1 MKREALTLQFA
12 RFSIY
17 CISTFEIEILLSGG
31 PSILSNFEFG
41 QLAHELSSASSDTE
55 TFLATDHELTISWLL
70 WREIDTSWP
79 KVSDCLIN
87 NSSCPNLSSCLISHG
102 CVCLLYTAWC
112 LLVTCISMKYPL
124 FMMTID
130 FIMSWDEYKLVL

>member
-1 MKREALTLQFA
+1 LQDSLYTVSPLLRLRSFYLVDLQYFRTSSLA
-12 RFSIY
+12 NWHMNY
-17 CISTFEIEILLSGG
+17 HLPPLILRLSWA
-31 PSILSNFEFG
+31 P
-41 QLAHELSSASSDTE
+41 
-55 TFLATDHELTISWLL
+55 DHELTISWLL